1 MALHYNTASETQMGL
16 TKLPSAACVG
26 RGVALKR
33 FAANRLTGRR
43 HGCETTMVSFMKKSI
58 RRTKVAVAAL
68 TVVTFVVRALEEQ
81 PTSQSNTHPKEQ

>member
-1 MALHYNTASETQMGL
+1 
-16 TKLPSAACVG
+16 
-26 RGVALKR
+26 
-33 FAANRLTGRR
+33 
-43 HGCETTMVSFMKKSI
+43 MKKSI